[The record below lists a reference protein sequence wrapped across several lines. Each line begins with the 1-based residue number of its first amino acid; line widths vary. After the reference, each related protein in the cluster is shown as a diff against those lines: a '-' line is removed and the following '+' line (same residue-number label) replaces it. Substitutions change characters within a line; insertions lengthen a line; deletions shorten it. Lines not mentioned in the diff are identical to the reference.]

1 MAINR
6 RRRRR
11 KKDVFEPE
19 EYMPKQVISFTDL
32 EESLK
37 DDGGPGEA
45 SDTQETETA
54 AKESPQAE
62 EKGLKE
68 KLAGFSIDEKLLS
81 FSEEDL
87 TDVAVDS
94 AFVPGKYP
102 SGKKE
107 EKHEKT
113 KEDTQES
120 LKLEE
125 FLKAGDPSG
134 GLGFAELSTT
144 KKTGQDIAEKAAED
158 EAEESLELDEE
169 EESAFKISMDIFSVP
184 QADFK
189 SLLTTNDFQDDLLSQ
204 FEEEEEEEIV
214 AEETVEEEIIE
225 EEPATEVEVEVEVV
239 EVPESEQEIIE
250 EEVIVEETPAA
261 EETLVEEIPGVE
273 EITEEEII
281 EEEVVT
287 EPEYI
292 EEIVEVIVEEEIPES
307 EETIVEYIEEVVEET
322 EEYIEEGEIEDMEEV
337 SVIEEEAVEYEEAE
351 TPEVEET
358 PAGEDTQVEEITI
371 EEVGGEA
378 EVGEP
383 SVEAEVL
390 HIMENRFADE
400 IAGIR
405 KQIGDV
411 LLHLN
416 TLDEIRGKMKGP
428 IPELKA
434 YVEELAATAAEE
446 PIPEVIEI
454 PVISVPDIE
463 EAPAEIKAE
472 EEAPEEVKVRPMVQ
486 VNVSMEKEISVFGD
500 LIRSVPVLYF
510 LKPRF
515 AKVIFEPE
523 FGYKELAGL
532 YRLASRYLKQELVNA
547 QRNMELIRTQ
557 FLNYKNQGA
566 QLDFL
571 LGGEEKPR
579 AAEVIASPV
588 DEGELF
594 TLRETIKKKD
604 NLIGRQQIQL
614 DKMHLD
620 FANARARQQ
629 KDIDHKVGKFQESIV
644 GDLLK
649 VVDDFE
655 LSLDFAKKGS
665 HDDNLIKG
673 FKMTF
678 DGLKNILKKYG
689 LEEIPAM
696 GEKFDPNIHESLMN
710 EETNRFEDGYVMQV
724 LRKGY
729 TLNENVLRPTQVKV
743 ASNSSGVVIAGPKEI
758 ELDTGMASLAPEAD
772 SLSIDSGMANG
783 YHDRQ
788 GAMELD
794 AGMANISEK
803 FGKYELDSGMAKL
816 E

>member
-37 DDGGPGEA
+37 DDGGQTEV
-45 SDTQETETA
+45 SDTPDEKSTSE
-54 AKESPQAE
+54 ESPKAA
-62 EKGLKE
+62 EKGFEE
-68 KLAGFSIDEKLLS
+68 KLADFSIDDKLLN

-87 TDVAVDS
+87 TDIPVDS
-94 AFVPGKYP
+94 AFIPGKYS

-107 EKHEKT
+107 EKHKET
-113 KEDTQES
+113 KEEQAES
-120 LKLEE
+120 MKLEE
-125 FLKAGDPSG
+125 FLTAGEPSG
-134 GLGFAELSTT
+134 GLGFAELSTA
-144 KKTGQDIAEKAAED
+144 KKVKKEISDDEKAGED
-158 EAEESLELDEE
+158 RIEESLDLDEE
-169 EESAFKISMDIFSVP
+169 EESAFKVSMELFSIP

-189 SLLTTNDFQDDLLSQ
+189 SMLTDDGFQDDLLSQ
-204 FEEEEEEEIV
+204 LDEEEEEE
-214 AEETVEEEIIE
+214 VEEEIIE
-225 EEPATEVEVEVEVV
+225 EEIIEEEIAEEIAEEIEIAEEAKTESEVEKIEEEVFVEETPEAEEASEEEVIIEEVIIEEVITEEETTEDIEPEYKEEVV
-239 EVPESEQEIIE
+239 EVIIA
-250 EEVIVEETPAA
+250 EEVPET
-261 EETLVEEIPGVE
+261 
-273 EITEEEII
+273 
-281 EEEVVT
+281 
-287 EPEYI
+287 
-292 EEIVEVIVEEEIPES
+292 
-307 EETIVEYIEEVVEET
+307 EETIVEYIEEEPAEQKVEELV
-322 EEYIEEGEIEDMEEV
+322 EEVQEPGEYSEEGETEIMEE
-337 SVIEEEAVEYEEAE
+337 IEIAEEEVTEPEATE
-351 TPEVEET
+351 IPLVEET
-358 PAGEDTQVEEITI
+358 PVEEEIQTNKI
-371 EEVGGEA
+371 ATEEA
-378 EVGEP
+378 EGTAEIVE
-383 SVEAEVL
+383 SAVEAELL
-390 HIMENRFADE
+390 HIMENKLGDE
-400 IAGIR
+400 ISEIR
-405 KQIGDV
+405 KQIGDM

-428 IPELKA
+428 IPDLKA
-434 YVEELAATAAEE
+434 FVEQLTPAVKVET
-446 PIPEVIEI
+446 IPEIIEI
-454 PVISVPDIE
+454 PIINVCEVE
-463 EAPAEIKAE
+463 EPPVEKK
-472 EEAPEEVKVRPMVQ
+472 APEEPKPAMMPQVK
-486 VNVSMEKEISVFGD
+486 VSMEKEITVFGD

-510 LKPRF
+510 LKPGF
-515 AKVIFEPE
+515 AKAIFEPG
-523 FGYKELAGL
+523 FGYKEMTGM

-547 QRNMELIRTQ
+547 QRNMEIIRTQ

-571 LGGEEKPR
+571 LGSEEKPP
-579 AAEVIASPV
+579 AASEVIASPV

-629 KDIDHKVGKFQESIV
+629 KDIDHKVAKFQESIV

-655 LSLDFAKKGS
+655 LSMNFARQGS
-665 HDDNLIKG
+665 HDENLIKG

-678 DGLKNILKKYG
+678 DGMKNILKKYG

-710 EETNRFEDGYVMQV
+710 EETNRFEDGYVMMV

-743 ASNSSGVVIAGPKEI
+743 ASNSSGIVIPEEPEKEI
-758 ELDTGMASLAPEAD
+758 ELDTGMA
-772 SLSIDSGMANG
+772 NG
-783 YHDRQ
+783 YQLKQ
-788 GAMELD
+788 GDMELD

-803 FGKYELDSGMAKL
+803 SGKYELDSGMATL